1 MRELELANG
10 KKVIEP
16 KSKTIFYVLGIICLI
31 IISMLI
37 TDSFSGF
44 SKMIENAD
52 KGISFFEKFFNFTK
66 YDITYL
72 DKIYE
77 PLLNTISMSILGSVL
92 GMLVSLPV
100 ALFCSSNLNKTPFLW
115 IVRTLLNILRTIPV
129 IILALVF
136 AYIYVDGAF
145 AGFISIFIFTF
156 SISVKTLYEYIETIN
171 MDTYNAMIANG
182 MSKFIAIRYT
192 ILPELK
198 VYFISTGLYNFEV
211 NIRNASILGYVGA
224 GGIGIL
230 LNNALNMKDYEEAG
244 LTFMCLLIFVLLI
257 EIISKQIR
265 KRLG

>member
-1 MRELELANG
+1 
-10 KKVIEP
+10 
-16 KSKTIFYVLGIICLI
+16 
-31 IISMLI
+31 
-37 TDSFSGF
+37 
-44 SKMIENAD
+44 
-52 KGISFFEKFFNFTK
+52 
-66 YDITYL
+66 
-72 DKIYE
+72 
-77 PLLNTISMSILGSVL
+77 
-92 GMLVSLPV
+92 
-100 ALFCSSNLNKTPFLW
+100 
-115 IVRTLLNILRTIPV
+115 
-129 IILALVF
+129 
-136 AYIYVDGAF
+136 
-145 AGFISIFIFTF
+145 
-156 SISVKTLYEYIETIN
+156 

-182 MSKFIAIRYT
+182 MSKFSAIRYT